1 MGSASNYMW
10 CDGTAGP
17 GCSVIAMVTAMKD
30 GKRDEARAL
39 SQQLRATKDEPDM
52 LAQDLCD
59 E

>member
-1 MGSASNYMW
+1 MDFFVAATEQNVLT
-10 CDGTAGP
+10 CF
-17 GCSVIAMVTAMKD
+17 AMVTAMKD